1 MKKIIF
7 CLLLLVS
14 TNVMSQGTHA
24 QTKIAPFFLFDTYYS
39 FIGNKGADVW
49 GFKGGI
55 TWNDKWKFGAGFN
68 KIKSDIVEEKALPS
82 DEIGNSID
90 DTVKSQL
97 YLRYYPL
104 MAEYTFYE
112 KDDWQISS
120 PICLGYGRS
129 YFEYFDKNNDKR
141 SIYNHGVLISDIGIN
156 AQYKVLKWV
165 GLGGGVGYRFM
176 LISNPEID
184 TDFSSM
190 VYSIRIKVFLG
201 EIMKTIF
208 PDADFSLNKKKKN

>member
-1 MKKIIF
+1 MKKVLLYF
-7 CLLLLVS
+7 LLLVS
-14 TNVMSQGTHA
+14 NDLMSQGTHA

-39 FIGNKGADVW
+39 FIGNRGADVW
-49 GFKGGI
+49 GFKAGV
-55 TWNDKWKFGAGFN
+55 TWNTKWKFGAGFN

-82 DEIGNSID
+82 DEVGYSID

-97 YLRYYPL
+97 YLRYYPI

-120 PICLGYGRS
+120 PLCLGYGRS
-129 YFEYFDKNNDKR
+129 YFEYFDKNNNRR
-141 SIYNHGVLISDIGIN
+141 SIYNHGVLVSDIGIN

-176 LISNPEID
+176 LVSNPEIT

-208 PDADFSLNKKKKN
+208 PDADFSLNKKKK

>member
-1 MKKIIF
+1 
-7 CLLLLVS
+7 
-14 TNVMSQGTHA
+14 
-24 QTKIAPFFLFDTYYS
+24 
-39 FIGNKGADVW
+39 
-49 GFKGGI
+49 
-55 TWNDKWKFGAGFN
+55 
-68 KIKSDIVEEKALPS
+68 
-82 DEIGNSID
+82 
-90 DTVKSQL
+90 
-97 YLRYYPL
+97 

-120 PICLGYGRS
+120 PLCLGYGRS
-129 YFEYFDKNNDKR
+129 YFEYFDKNNNRR

-176 LISNPEID
+176 LVSNPEID

-208 PDADFSLNKKKKN
+208 PDADFSLNKKKK